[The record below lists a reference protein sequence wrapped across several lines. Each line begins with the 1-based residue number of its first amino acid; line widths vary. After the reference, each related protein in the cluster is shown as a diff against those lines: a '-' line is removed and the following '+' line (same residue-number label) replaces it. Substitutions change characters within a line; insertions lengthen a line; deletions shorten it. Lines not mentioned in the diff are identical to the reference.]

1 MIPFNLPHN
10 PKPPRPRQSQIPF
23 GLAGPYYHI
32 CYVRCAISNP
42 GPSNC
47 FYNTSYPPLNFV
59 SRAPFLPTFSF
70 VPLSTVSIT
79 VSFPPLAI
87 NSGEQ
92 LLEVIAVSAALTSLD
107 SSCSRSVK
115 PFQTISVLLY
125 LFQATAAQVSLVE
138 DKPRETRRS
147 NDFRF

>member
-1 MIPFNLPHN
+1 MYDVLYLIRDPLIAFIIRAIPH
-10 PKPPRPRQSQIPF
+10 S
-23 GLAGPYYHI
+23 
-32 CYVRCAISNP
+32 
-42 GPSNC
+42 
-47 FYNTSYPPLNFV
+47 TSSL
-59 SRAPFLPTFSF
+59 APFLRTFSF

-92 LLEVIAVSAALTSLD
+92 LLEVIAVSVALTSLD
-107 SSCSRSVK
+107 SPCSRSVK